1 MRSVAVRLRSVG
13 SIVAMAC
20 AFAVAL
26 RLPFVG
32 LPPYTDEGGLLVVA
46 RGWSTGGPRLYGRL
60 FVDRPPLLLL
70 FFRVSD
76 LLGGIT
82 AVRVL
87 ALGLVVVLV
96 AAAGRAG
103 LLLGGRRGAVCA
115 ALVAAALMANPTL
128 GTKEVDGET
137 VGAPLTVL
145 GCALVVRVYA
155 GLPPTPG
162 RRRLMLAGAGAA
174 AVCAVLVKQNLI
186 DALAF
191 GFVAVLAS
199 AHRGEWRRT
208 WTDLGAF
215 VTGALVPTVAAVTW
229 ALVATPGVGTLW
241 FTLYRFRFDALLVI
255 GSQSTAAPQARLGVM
270 WDAALVSGLVL
281 VLVSVWTLRRRMFT
295 RDPLTWALI
304 VMLVAE
310 VAGVLG
316 GGSYWTHY
324 LIGLVPGAALLAARA
339 AGAHART
346 RPVSLAVAVTVVSC
360 LLHASSCAVSGG
372 TSTGDAETGLAGW
385 LSAASRP
392 GDTGV
397 VVYGAADLFATT
409 PLRPAYPYLWT
420 LPMRTLDPHLDG
432 LVRRLDGGAAPTF
445 VVERMPADSWG
456 IDPRG
461 RVGSALSRR
470 YRPVGSVCG
479 VPVFVHDG
487 VARVLPPLP
496 TGCSG

>member
-1 MRSVAVRLRSVG
+1 
-13 SIVAMAC
+13 
-20 AFAVAL
+20 
-26 RLPFVG
+26 
-32 LPPYTDEGGLLVVA
+32 
-46 RGWSTGGPRLYGRL
+46 
-60 FVDRPPLLLL
+60 
-70 FFRVSD
+70 
-76 LLGGIT
+76 
-82 AVRVL
+82 
-87 ALGLVVVLV
+87 
-96 AAAGRAG
+96 
-103 LLLGGRRGAVCA
+103 
-115 ALVAAALMANPTL
+115 
-128 GTKEVDGET
+128 
-137 VGAPLTVL
+137 
-145 GCALVVRVYA
+145 
-155 GLPPTPG
+155 
-162 RRRLMLAGAGAA
+162 
-174 AVCAVLVKQNLI
+174 
-186 DALAF
+186 
-191 GFVAVLAS
+191 
-199 AHRGEWRRT
+199 
-208 WTDLGAF
+208 
-215 VTGALVPTVAAVTW
+215 
-229 ALVATPGVGTLW
+229 
-241 FTLYRFRFDALLVI
+241 
-255 GSQSTAAPQARLGVM
+255 M

-360 LLHASSCAVSGG
+360 LLHASSSAVSGG